1 LAVDLRAGDR
11 GAFMAL
17 LSGAPRR
24 VSLFYEG
31 DIPFWRN
38 LLFTEVVHPP
48 AVHVARGAAEQS
60 LRIVRELGIDT
71 ANALPMLEVSGHAVD
86 RSRHIL
92 SMEGIGDGARWLSAN
107 PFSRWAYK
115 ELPEKKWVDL
125 LQWLTGSRCVSVVLV
140 GAPGERQKAEHLIRG
155 LIGSSGERIVNL
167 VGKTSLSELS
177 GVLSL
182 SRLHVGVDS
191 AAPHIAAAVGTPT
204 ITVYGPTSWRDW
216 APIGEDHRV
225 IASDLDCVPCR
236 RKGCNGSEKSRC
248 LEELDIEIIKK
259 AIDEK
264 LARAGK
270 GP

>member
-1 LAVDLRAGDR
+1 
-11 GAFMAL
+11 
-17 LSGAPRR
+17 
-24 VSLFYEG
+24 
-31 DIPFWRN
+31 
-38 LLFTEVVHPP
+38 
-48 AVHVARGAAEQS
+48 
-60 LRIVRELGIDT
+60 
-71 ANALPMLEVSGHAVD
+71 
-86 RSRHIL
+86 
-92 SMEGIGDGARWLSAN
+92 MEGIGDGARWLSAN

-182 SRLHVGVDS
+182 SRLHVGVDH